1 MTETTPEVPP
11 TSSEFAQTMVSQGL
25 QPTAVTDAQINA
37 MLEQMNALQAQVNQ
51 LNAERGVPLD
61 RVDGYRQQLL
71 AHFQGRK
78 NSAYHGTDFTVT
90 EGALAAL
97 PENSDD
103 LTAHHTESALHA
115 VEQFVKA
122 HPGKELEYLAVL
134 ANELHQVVLNREG
147 KHGVS
152 HKRIQDL
159 EAQVAE
165 LLAWKGNVTGPTQDF
180 PQNIPSNG

>member
-11 TSSEFAQTMVSQGL
+11 TSSEYAETMVKQGL

-71 AHFQGRK
+71 AHFKARK
-78 NSAYHGTDFTVT
+78 DAAHHGTDFTPT
-90 EGALAAL
+90 ENALAAL
-97 PENSDD
+97 PENSDKI
-103 LTAHHTESALHA
+103 TATHSESALHA

-122 HPGKELEYLAVL
+122 HPGKELEYLAIL
-134 ANELHQVVLNREG
+134 ANELHQVVLDREG
-147 KHGVS
+147 KQGGT

-159 EAQVAE
+159 ESQVAE
-165 LLAWKGNVTGPTQDF
+165 LLAWKGNVTGPSQDT
-180 PQNIPSNG
+180 PSNG